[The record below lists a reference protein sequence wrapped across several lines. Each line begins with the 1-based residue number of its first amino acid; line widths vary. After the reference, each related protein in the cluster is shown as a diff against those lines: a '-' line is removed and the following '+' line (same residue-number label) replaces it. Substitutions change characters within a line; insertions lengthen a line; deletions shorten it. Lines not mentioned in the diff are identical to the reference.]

1 MQLRQIFAQEQQV
14 LQQQQQHHL
23 RQKSLSTPPPQL
35 LNHTPAPRESE
46 PVSLFGTSSLSSSFF
61 PNASNIPP
69 PSDNSQK
76 VSKVHT
82 LYANLRKEGLV
93 REIPQQSIVTLDRLL
108 SQNHQVTQK
117 TSLPPLS
124 LMKDIL
130 GNVRSHF
137 TTVGIDLLNTP
148 NLQLCQQT
156 IIQDNPTVMQLR
168 HLLYRYKP
176 NKCSTC
182 GKRFG
187 TSEEEKKQERD
198 HLDWHFRI
206 NKRIKGTSGANGTT
220 AKNIQSRNWYLEDT
234 QWQRFNDE
242 EIVSTTRT
250 ETDSITLANLDAATT
265 QAVPGS
271 NDSQKPSSQIAEADL
286 AKKFVTVPETSDEM
300 SFQCPICREVQSAV
314 YNDDMGE
321 WIWTNCIESQGK
333 YFHSTCFHEAVE
345 GSPQN
350 ALHQGLERLKGLAG

>member
-1 MQLRQIFAQEQQV
+1 MCIR
-14 LQQQQQHHL
+14 
-23 RQKSLSTPPPQL
+23 
-35 LNHTPAPRESE
+35 
-46 PVSLFGTSSLSSSFF
+46 
-61 PNASNIPP
+61 
-69 PSDNSQK
+69 
-76 VSKVHT
+76 
-82 LYANLRKEGLV
+82 
-93 REIPQQSIVTLDRLL
+93 DR

-345 GSPQN
+345 GLS
-350 ALHQGLERLKGLAG
+350 LIHI